1 MVLTFLTENIR
12 NICSFYIFNWF
23 VLYISIVYCV
33 NFIWCFLYLQL
44 SPDLQI
50 DYESYSWRKL
60 DADSA
65 ETKTVVDE
73 YFKWEGNF
81 GGKKFSQGKIFK

>member
-1 MVLTFLTENIR
+1 MLSVFF
-12 NICSFYIFNWF
+12 S
-23 VLYISIVYCV
+23 
-33 NFIWCFLYLQL
+33 QL

-50 DYESYSWRKL
+50 DYESYDWKKL
-60 DADSA
+60 DANSP

-73 YFKWEGNF
+73 YFEWEGKF